1 MNELHKIVE
10 VRESNKEESSS
21 SDDPQELETSFEHLE
36 YRENPRVKEVF
47 TDRQN
52 QTSTR
57 ETDKTVPGTR
67 ETDKT
72 APALGT
78 RESAAL
84 GTRESAALGT
94 RESDFAFADFGTR
107 VSDNPMIE
115 VEQEDSDEFD

>member
-84 GTRESAALGT
+84 GTRES
-94 RESDFAFADFGTR
+94 DFAFADFGTR